1 MIISIK
7 VKQINMQETFEPE
20 NDLLVFDPTMKKKK
34 KKDPEPEPELSN
46 EMEIFGKKKKKV
58 KKQELEPELE
68 KEMTIVPE
76 NVSEP
81 PLAILKKSGELDGE
95 GVYDYYSLL
104 GRINSLLGKTGQAH
118 QKINI
123 PPPQIAQVGSIKTTW
138 INFEATVKSLNRD
151 REHFLQFVL
160 AEMAVEGSLDGSG
173 YLMIRGRFRTNQFE
187 KIIRSYVD
195 QYVTCK
201 NCRSTYTELAKN
213 RANRM
218 LVLRCND
225 CKAEKSITN
234 MNQTSYRAKTKQNK
248 NRLKK

>member
-1 MIISIK
+1 
-7 VKQINMQETFEPE
+7 MQETFEPD

-34 KKDPEPEPELSN
+34 KKDPEPELSN

-58 KKQELEPELE
+58 KKQESEAELE

-81 PLAILKKSGELDGE
+81 PLVILKKSGELDGE

-138 INFEATVKSLNRD
+138 INFEATVKSLNRGRD
-151 REHFLQFVL
+151 HFLQFVL